1 MKFLNLFILNFI
13 LFFNAYSQNSIPV
26 IKASYNRASLRENN
40 IIRKDSWRI
49 LPELKPDVWNVIV
62 PKGSKKRVTFITDI
76 DSISYLLKSDTS
88 YNFLVLL
95 NNTDSAY
102 TRIST
107 HPEAAIF
114 NNDYIRLHNNKTIIE
129 IPEVYELVNIIFSLT
144 NIGLDDRRISN
155 FETIYYKDFL
165 KWFSLFK
172 KEKIV
177 LVFDSIIQKDFN
189 KYYAITQDAYS
200 YFIINGKITKSKTYE
215 RFNDGFVNAFTPYIK
230 EIEDFY
236 HASKFKNFYIS
247 HRDLY
252 DAQIKYFKDS
262 VNVPQMQKWLN
273 KNFPT
278 TKYNCFK
285 LIFSQIASNPAL
297 GNYFENNNFKEAVIF
312 ANFTS
317 PYKLDILNPSE
328 LNKLYNGNEVF
339 IEFNY
344 AFIISEARKFLK
356 GDDYKLAFKDLNLW
370 VDDSSISIFKYTN
383 TFSCLIIY
391 MSKAL
396 VSLRYIDIDS
406 IDEANKWI
414 KKNEKYQK
422 EIHGLKKF
430 PEFNKNLILLYKNR
444 KTGET
449 IADLFPS
456 ILKWCRES
464 AEFH

>member
-13 LFFNAYSQNSIPV
+13 LFFNAHSQNSIPV
-26 IKASYNRASLRENN
+26 IKATYNRASLRENN

-49 LPELKPDVWNVIV
+49 LPEIKPDVWNVIV

-114 NNDYIRLHNNKTIIE
+114 NNDYIRLHNNKAIIE

-215 RFNDGFVNAFTPYIK
+215 RFNDGFVNTFTPYITM
-230 EIEDFY
+230 I
-236 HASKFKNFYIS
+236 
-247 HRDLY
+247 
-252 DAQIKYFKDS
+252 
-262 VNVPQMQKWLN
+262 
-273 KNFPT
+273 
-278 TKYNCFK
+278 
-285 LIFSQIASNPAL
+285 
-297 GNYFENNNFKEAVIF
+297 
-312 ANFTS
+312 
-317 PYKLDILNPSE
+317 
-328 LNKLYNGNEVF
+328 
-339 IEFNY
+339 
-344 AFIISEARKFLK
+344 
-356 GDDYKLAFKDLNLW
+356 
-370 VDDSSISIFKYTN
+370 
-383 TFSCLIIY
+383 
-391 MSKAL
+391 
-396 VSLRYIDIDS
+396 
-406 IDEANKWI
+406 
-414 KKNEKYQK
+414 
-422 EIHGLKKF
+422 
-430 PEFNKNLILLYKNR
+430 
-444 KTGET
+444 
-449 IADLFPS
+449 
-456 ILKWCRES
+456 
-464 AEFH
+464 